1 MATLKYGPRGEQY
14 VHMEAG
20 HAGQNIALQCETLGL
35 GCAMVGAFMDDRVQ
49 RVIFSQSPERPL
61 YLIPLGTV

>member
-1 MATLKYGPRGEQY
+1 MATLKYGPSGEQY

-61 YLIPLGTV
+61 YLIPLGAV